1 MRLRQN
7 GRRFHRR
14 RRPDGQRQYGPGS
27 VKGFWA
33 YAKRLNEEI
42 ARKTAGGII
51 AFAKEHD
58 AGVIVFEYL
67 DTSGKKKGSRKQKLH
82 LWKHRDIQKLTEYK
96 AHQLGM
102 RISHVCAWGTS
113 KLAFDGSGEVKRGKE
128 VSKTTPYNVCCF
140 KNEKQ
145 YNCDLSA
152 SYNIGARYYL
162 REISI
167 QYKDYVLPAT
177 PKRTLSDL
185 WKANR
190 ELGLVS

>member
-1 MRLRQN
+1 ML
-7 GRRFHRR
+7 
-14 RRPDGQRQYGPGS
+14 S
-27 VKGFWA
+27 
-33 YAKRLNEEI
+33 
-42 ARKTAGGII
+42 RKVANAII
-51 AFAKEHD
+51 SFAVEHD
-58 AGVIVFEYL
+58 ADVIVFEHL

-102 RISHVCAWGTS
+102 RISRVCAWGTS